1 MDISGD
7 TKESERAIGKTI
19 RMTLLER
26 YVFKAAFWYA
36 AGSLASLVLI
46 VWIVQALSR
55 IDIIKTTAS
64 AAGNIFWIALML
76 LPGLVAGVLPFAI
89 LIGAIQALNALNAGS
104 ERAVVSA
111 AGASPRV
118 ITRPILL
125 LGAIGGLLILVLSHV
140 IGPSSASSFQNG
152 LRSINA
158 DTLTLFLQPGRFE
171 RVQSELVV
179 SVGDVNGAVIESLFI
194 ADTRDPTVDLT
205 YFAREARVL
214 EEGAR
219 SILLLY
225 DGQLHR
231 RATADGGVSVI
242 EFQTYAFDLAELRPS
257 SDGDWIRTSE
267 RSTFQLMF
275 PDPNDALFQSRPLS
289 LVEELTERMSSWLYA
304 IAFALWAVVVA
315 GDPRTNRQGTG
326 PAMFLGLSGALVLKA
341 LGFVA
346 LSLIEDGYA
355 WVWASYLL
363 PLGAIALNLFL
374 IWRGLG
380 PANWPFTDWTVAQF
394 DRIGALLARLR
405 PATFQSGVSR

>member
-1 MDISGD
+1 
-7 TKESERAIGKTI
+7 
-19 RMTLLER
+19 MTLLER
-26 YVFKAAFWYA
+26 YVFKAAFGYA

-76 LPGLVAGVLPFAI
+76 LPGLVAGVMPFAV
-89 LIGAIQALNALNAGS
+89 LIGAIQALNSLNAGS
-104 ERAVVSA
+104 ERAVIAA
-111 AGASPRV
+111 AGASPKIV
-118 ITRPILL
+118 ARPILL

-140 IGPSSASSFQNG
+140 IGPYSASSFQNG

-171 RVQSELVV
+171 RVQSDLVV
-179 SVGDVNGAVIESLFI
+179 SVGDANGSVIESLFI
-194 ADTRDPTVDLT
+194 ADTRDPAVDLT
-205 YFAREARVL
+205 YFAREARVMDD
-214 EEGAR
+214 GG
-219 SILLLY
+219 SSTLLLY

-231 RATADGGVSVI
+231 RSTTDGGVSVI

-257 SDGDWIRTSE
+257 SSGDWVRTSE
-267 RSTFQLMF
+267 RGTGDLLF
-275 PDPNDALFQSRPLS
+275 PSPNDPLFQSKPLN
-289 LVEELTERMSSWLYA
+289 LVEELTDRMSSWLYA

-326 PAMFLGLSGALVLKA
+326 PAMFLGLSGGLVLKA

-346 LSLIEDGYA
+346 LSLIEEGYA
-355 WVWASYLL
+355 WVYVSYLL
-363 PLGAIALNLFL
+363 PLGAIAINVFL

-380 PANWPFTDWTVAQF
+380 PASWPVTEWVAA
-394 DRIGALLARLR
+394 RIDSASDLLARLR
-405 PATFQSGVSR
+405 PAASQNGAGR